1 MDARRYSFRD
11 EVMLFAVAA
20 KQWTLGCDAN
30 DPHRLADFWPEAL
43 GYVAETGLRRSR
55 RRVDHRPEGKGPAIG
70 WLRVPEEKSAK
81 NRLHVDIRVL
91 VKDRAT

>member
-11 EVMLFAVAA
+11 EVMLFAMAA
-20 KQWTLGCDAN
+20 TQWTLGCDAN

-43 GYVAETGLRRSR
+43 GYVAERGYDDPDGASII
-55 RRVDHRPEGKGPAIG
+55 DPEGKGPAIG

-81 NRLHVDIRVL
+81 NRLHVDIRVV

>member
-11 EVMLFAVAA
+11 EVMLFTVAA

-43 GYVAETGLRRSR
+43 GYVAERGYDDPDGASII
-55 RRVDHRPEGKGPAIG
+55 DPEGKGPAIG